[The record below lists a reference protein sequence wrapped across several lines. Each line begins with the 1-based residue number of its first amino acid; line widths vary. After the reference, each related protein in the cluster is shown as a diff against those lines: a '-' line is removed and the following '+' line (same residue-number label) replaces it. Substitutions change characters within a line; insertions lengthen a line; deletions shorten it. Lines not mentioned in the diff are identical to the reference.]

1 MLRDADL
8 WAADQGR
15 QADADLWVENRVAAI
30 LADDEELELV
40 MDLYAGCEAFDLL
53 QSVAFAAARSGA
65 GEDAR
70 RLRELLRAG
79 AEAMA
84 RKELRDRG

>member
-1 MLRDADL
+1 
-8 WAADQGR
+8 
-15 QADADLWVENRVAAI
+15 
-30 LADDEELELV
+30 